1 MKRCCLCDRFR
12 PLDEFNVRRR
22 SADGKQNVCREC
34 NRRQSRKYYET
45 HRTAHRAVTRARKS
59 EQRARMIGLVA
70 EYLSCNA
77 CVDCGERDL
86 RVLDFDHRD
95 STLKTAEVMWL
106 VQNGYSERRIRA
118 EIAHC
123 DVRCRNCHARITY
136 DRMGANWRTVFA
148 ERMAAATA
156 RTGEGRTDRG

>member
-1 MKRCCLCDRFR
+1 
-12 PLDEFNVRRR
+12 
-22 SADGKQNVCREC
+22 
-34 NRRQSRKYYET
+34 
-45 HRTAHRAVTRARKS
+45 
-59 EQRARMIGLVA
+59 MIGLVA

-148 ERMAAATA
+148 ERLAAATA